1 MVNALKEVLAII
13 DRIFNPKKV
22 DEALGEELYRDLV
35 SLNDLL
41 RKFKSFVDQKVSVQI
56 FQPLFLTL
64 ISNLLF
70 LLFAFFLYI
79 LSSYF
84 SRILTMSIQFN
95 KN

>member
-56 FQPLFLTL
+56 FQPLFFTL

-70 LLFAFFLYI
+70 SHIRLLFYI
-79 LSSYF
+79 FYRLIFQGY
-84 SRILTMSIQFN
+84 
-95 KN
+95 